1 MQLGHS
7 HTLIIAA
14 AIIAASSLRASAGQ
28 PSVHVDTDEKAHAAH
43 VRASIDIAAPP
54 AAVWGVITD
63 CARQPQIVPNLES
76 CRIVK
81 HDPGGRW
88 DIREHIINWAA
99 LLPKLRTVV
108 RTSYDAGRRML
119 FKRVD
124 GDMRISEGEWR
135 VEPMANARASRLYY
149 TALVAPKMPVPQF
162 MVEHTVQTDLPN
174 VLRAIERAS
183 VADATKHGTAAAAH
197 PKAGTQVSKSDLR
210 DLDAVFPL
218 ARE

>member
-1 MQLGHS
+1 MQLGLFRS
-7 HTLIIAA
+7 LIVVATV
-14 AIIAASSLRASAGQ
+14 IAASSIRATAGN
-28 PSVHVDTDEKAHAAH
+28 PVVRVDTDEKVNAAH

-81 HDPGGRW
+81 HDPAGRW
-88 DIREHIINWAA
+88 DIREHIINWAT
-99 LLPKLRTVV
+99 LMPKLRTVV
-108 RTSYDAGRRML
+108 RTSYDGIHRML

-135 VEPMANARASRLYY
+135 VEPTANARASRLYY

-162 MVEHTVQTDLPN
+162 MVEHTVNNELPN
-174 VLRAIERAS
+174 LLRAIERAS
-183 VADATKHGTAAAAH
+183 VADAAKH
-197 PKAGTQVSKSDLR
+197 VSKND
-210 DLDAVFPL
+210 
-218 ARE
+218 

>member
-1 MQLGHS
+1 MQLGHFR
-7 HTLIIAA
+7 TLVIASAIVA
-14 AIIAASSLRASAGQ
+14 AGTLRAGAGQ
-28 PSVHVDTDEKAHAAH
+28 PTVHVDTDETVNAAH

-81 HDPGGRW
+81 HDPAGRW

-108 RTSYDAGRRML
+108 RTSYEIGHRML

-135 VEPMANARASRLYY
+135 IEPTENAKASRLYY
-149 TALVAPKMPVPQF
+149 NALVAPNFPVPKF
-162 MVEHTVQTDLPN
+162 LVERSVHSDLPN
-174 VLRAIERAS
+174 LLHAIERAS
-183 VADATKHGTAAAAH
+183 VADAAKR
-197 PKAGTQVSKSDLR
+197 VSKND
-210 DLDAVFPL
+210 
-218 ARE
+218 

>member
-1 MQLGHS
+1 MQLGHFR
-7 HTLIIAA
+7 TLVITA
-14 AIIAASSLRASAGQ
+14 AIIAAGTLRAGAGQ
-28 PSVHVDTDEKAHAAH
+28 PTVHVDTDEKVDAAH

-81 HDPGGRW
+81 HDPAGRW
-88 DIREHIINWAA
+88 DIREHIINWAT
-99 LLPKLRTVV
+99 LMPKLRTVV
-108 RTSYDAGRRML
+108 RTSYDGIHRML

-135 VEPMANARASRLYY
+135 VEPTANARASRLYY

-162 MVEHTVQTDLPN
+162 MVEHTVNNELPN
-174 VLRAIERAS
+174 LLRAIERAS
-183 VADATKHGTAAAAH
+183 VADAAKH
-197 PKAGTQVSKSDLR
+197 VSKND
-210 DLDAVFPL
+210 
-218 ARE
+218 

>member
-1 MQLGHS
+1 MQLGLS
-7 HTLIIAA
+7 LPLIVAAVLIAA
-14 AIIAASSLRASAGQ
+14 ATLRAGAGQ
-28 PSVHVDTDEKAHAAH
+28 HSVHVNTDEKVNAAH

-81 HDPGGRW
+81 HDAGGRW

-99 LLPKLRTVV
+99 LMPKLRTVV
-108 RTSYDAGRRML
+108 RTSYDGIHRML

-135 VEPMANARASRLYY
+135 IEPTANARASRLYY

-162 MVEHTVQTDLPN
+162 MVEHAVQNDLPN
-174 VLRAIERAS
+174 LLRAIERAS
-183 VADATKHGTAAAAH
+183 VADAAKGQAKVQA
-197 PKAGTQVSKSDLR
+197 KAD
-210 DLDAVFPL
+210 
-218 ARE
+218 

>member
-1 MQLGHS
+1 MPLGRS
-7 HTLIIAA
+7 HTAFVAAALIAA
-14 AIIAASSLRASAGQ
+14 ATLRAGAGQ
-28 PSVHVDTDEKAHAAH
+28 PTVHVNTDEKLNAAH

-76 CRIVK
+76 CRIIK
-81 HDPGGRW
+81 HDPAGRW

-99 LLPKLRTVV
+99 LMPKLRTVV
-108 RTSYDAGRRML
+108 RTSYDGIHRML

-135 VEPMANARASRLYY
+135 IEPAVRGSRLYY

-162 MVEHTVQTDLPN
+162 MIEHTVQTDLPN

-183 VADATKHGTAAAAH
+183 VADAAKHPTFVSA
-197 PKAGTQVSKSDLR
+197 KAGAQVKKL
-210 DLDAVFPL
+210 DLDRGAVFPL
-218 ARE
+218 AQE

>member
-1 MQLGHS
+1 MQLGHFR
-7 HTLIIAA
+7 TLVITA
-14 AIIAASSLRASAGQ
+14 AIIAAGTLRAGAGQ
-28 PSVHVDTDEKAHAAH
+28 PTVHVDTDEKVNAAH

-81 HDPGGRW
+81 HDPAGRW

-108 RTSYDAGRRML
+108 RTSYELGHRML

-135 VEPMANARASRLYY
+135 VEPMANAKTTRLYY
-149 TALVAPKMPVPQF
+149 NALVAPNFPVPEF
-162 MVEHTVQTDLPN
+162 LVERTVHADLPN
-174 VLRAIERAS
+174 LLHAIERAS
-183 VADATKHGTAAAAH
+183 VADAAKH
-197 PKAGTQVSKSDLR
+197 
-210 DLDAVFPL
+210 
-218 ARE
+218 

>member
-1 MQLGHS
+1 MQLGLS
-7 HTLIIAA
+7 RPLIVAA
-14 AIIAASSLRASAGQ
+14 AIVAASTHCAVAGQ
-28 PSVHVDTDEKAHAAH
+28 PSVHVDTDEKVNAAH

-81 HDPGGRW
+81 HDPAGRW

-99 LLPKLRTVV
+99 LMPKLRTVV
-108 RTSYDAGRRML
+108 RTSYDGIHRML

-135 VEPMANARASRLYY
+135 IEPTANARASRLYY

-162 MVEHTVQTDLPN
+162 MIEHTVQNELPN
-174 VLRAIERAS
+174 LLRAIERAS
-183 VADATKHGTAAAAH
+183 VADAAKA
-197 PKAGTQVSKSDLR
+197 PKVQAKAD
-210 DLDAVFPL
+210 
-218 ARE
+218 